1 MVIHFR
7 SSVNHCSWG
16 LSLEI
21 SFQKKTLLSRN
32 TFAISKILHSLLES
46 KKDMLSPN
54 YYDIYVS
61 LQILGRPFVNS
72 FSQLIKETLIKLSL
86 RARHCVETRNESHS
100 ILLKWIKVYRWES
113 ILAILL
119 ISEQGS
125 HKNISEGCSA
135 WAGLSGTG
143 ERDVW
148 LLHLESE
155 LSRNDS
161 DLEKSHKQQGQW
173 TVTALIR
180 CCCTGRGS
188 LTRVTEAMRK
198 H

>member
-1 MVIHFR
+1 MYLYRFWEDHLLIHFL
-7 SSVNHCSWG
+7 SSS
-16 LSLEI
+16 
-21 SFQKKTLLSRN
+21 KK
-32 TFAISKILHSLLES
+32 HSL
-46 KKDMLSPN
+46 
-54 YYDIYVS
+54 
-61 LQILGRPFVNS
+61 NS
-72 FSQLIKETLIKLSL
+72 HYGPGIVL
-86 RARHCVETRNESHS
+86 ETRNESHS
-100 ILLKWIKVYRWES
+100 LLLKWIKVYRWES

-143 ERDVW
+143 ERDIW

-180 CCCTGRGS
+180 YCCTGRGS